1 MLDRAEP
8 QELDVDALA
17 ERLGTPPA
25 APLAMPKQALDTTEG
40 LPPAP
45 EPLPHD
51 ARQTLYIRTAAL
63 TFSVV
68 AAAGAFLLF
77 LQFGAA
83 DGLDALD
90 WVRSLL
96 ILVTTWWLAWGAAQA
111 MAGLWP
117 MQAGPRPR
125 IDGPI
130 TARTVVIVPVYNE
143 DPVATFAR
151 VAAMDA
157 SLAATGFGDRF
168 SIAILSDTRD
178 AAVAA
183 QERRWFLRLLSDCD
197 GEGRI
202 FYRRR
207 ERNTGRKAGN
217 IEEFIAASGA
227 AWDHALILDADS
239 LMEGATIVE
248 MVRRMEAQPDLG
260 LLQTLPRVIRAKAW
274 FARSMQFSAA
284 LYAPVFARGLA
295 RMQGRTGPFWGHNA
309 LVRMRAFAESCGL
322 PELPGRAPFGGHILS
337 HDYVEAAMLARAG
350 WRVRL
355 DEDLEGSYEEGPETI
370 LDHAKRDRRWCQGNL
385 QHAGVMGA
393 AGLKGWSRFVFVQGI
408 FAYASA
414 LLWLAYLAA
423 SLIAPVVTGP
433 VEFFEPENPVP
444 IFPSVETSKAIALA
458 IGVFGLLFLPKLL
471 IAAEAV
477 LTGRA
482 RGFGGGARVMRG
494 ALAEILLSS
503 LTAPIHLMYQTRSVL
518 QVLLGRDSGWP
529 AQDREGARLSIAT
542 CWQAAG
548 WITIWGVIGLTVAI
562 VWALGVLLWVL
573 PIALPMIAAPLLI
586 SGLSHRGGREVF
598 ATPSDLMP
606 SEVIRRHGRILRRW
620 RGEPAPAA
628 VAVAQDNAAAP
639 ALGVPAAGA

>member
-1 MLDRAEP
+1 MLDRPEP
-8 QELDVDALA
+8 QDFDLDTLA
-17 ERLGTPPA
+17 ERLGRPPV
-25 APLAMPKQALDTTEG
+25 APMVMPKQSLDSTDT
-40 LPPAP
+40 LLPAP
-45 EPLPHD
+45 APLPHD
-51 ARQTLYIRTAAL
+51 VRLTRRVRAVAL
-63 TFSVV
+63 TFSVAAAV
-68 AAAGAFLLF
+68 AAGLLF

-83 DGLDALD
+83 DGLDVLD

-111 MAGLWP
+111 MVGLWP
-117 MQAGPRPR
+117 MRAETRPRDAGPV
-125 IDGPI
+125 

-151 VAAMDA
+151 VAAMDG
-157 SLAATGFGDRF
+157 SLAATGFGSRF
-168 SIAILSDTRD
+168 AFAILSDTRD
-178 AAVAA
+178 AEVAT
-183 QERRWFLRLLSDCD
+183 QERRWFLRLLADCD
-197 GEGRI
+197 GEGRM

-207 ERNTGRKAGN
+207 DRNTGRKAGN
-217 IEEFIAASGA
+217 IEDFLTTSGGA
-227 AWDHALILDADS
+227 FDYALILDADS
-239 LMEGATIVE
+239 LMEGATVVE
-248 MVRRMEAQPDLG
+248 MVRRMQAASDLG

-284 LYAPVFARGLA
+284 LYAPIFARGLA

-309 LVRMRAFAESCGL
+309 LVRIRAFTESCGL

-385 QHAGVMGA
+385 QHAGVLRA

-433 VEFFEPENPVP
+433 VDFFEPENPVP

-471 IAAEAV
+471 IAVEAA

-482 RGFGGGARVMRG
+482 RGFGGGLRVIRG

-503 LTAPIHLMYQTRSVL
+503 LTAPIHLMYQTRAVV

-548 WITIWGVIGLTVAI
+548 WISVWGVIGLTVAVI
-562 VWALGVLLWVL
+562 WALGVMLWVL

-586 SGLSHRGGREVF
+586 SALSHRGGLEVF

-628 VAVAQDNAAAP
+628 VTLPQNSAEP
-639 ALGVPAAGA
+639 ALGLPAAGA